1 MLHLPLRFKTPTA
14 HCWRLVN
21 GDVNLE
27 MEITAA
33 LSEKRENFKNGDLT
47 CVQEV
52 LKHHAAANADALR
65 AESNARNVA
74 AGELEKEEYHLVCNQ
89 IL

>member
-1 MLHLPLRFKTPTA
+1 MCHPYPDCL
-14 HCWRLVN
+14 RLVN

-33 LSEKRENFKNGDLT
+33 LSEKRENFKNGDLK

-52 LKHHAAANADALR
+52 LKQHLAANADTLR
-65 AESNARNVA
+65 AESNARNIA
-74 AGELEKEEYHLVCNQ
+74 AGELEKEEYQLVCNQ